1 MITSTLNALRTY
13 MRGDGAVLL
22 PEIELVLF
30 AVGILVMDSWATQKE
45 RYWSSALALAGVVFS
60 GLTLWMLRARILLNG
75 DLSGFHE
82 TVIIDSYFL
91 FFATLLLAATLLVI
105 LLSVHAPVAAVVRR
119 AKFCALLLF
128 SCAGLMLMI
137 SAVDLLVMFFA
148 LEIAALSSH
157 FLAATLGSSAK
168 PHSSAVKF
176 LLNSFLGS
184 AILAYGFSI
193 LYGLSASTN
202 IAKVGSALTRRHNI
216 AKVIALSRQPG
227 ERASQMYQLLQSRLP
242 EALHWHPFMLQAL
255 PIIALVLIIFALC
268 IKLKSL
274 PIQFFG
280 AKPNAG
286 PPLTVALYLSG
297 AFVITTLALL
307 LRLLLTMFGD
317 FQYFWWYIVAALAV
331 AFIVCGVI
339 ASLCQKSFEG
349 ILATASLAQFGY
361 LLLGFVSGNE
371 AALTAVGYYLF
382 TYLFI
387 LSGAFA
393 VLLTLRRKGDATG
406 YFPHLSGLRQRN
418 PLAALLLIIFVIALA
433 GFPPT
438 AGFFARYFIFNALLE
453 TGHRYLAWFA
463 AFSALPL
470 AFSYLRIAWRA
481 WRPWH
486 ADPQIESATLSFGA
500 PEAIVLGACAFVSL
514 AAGLY
519 SEPFLRMAR
528 YAFGQ

>member
-119 AKFCALLLF
+119 AKFCALLLY

-148 LEIAALSSH
+148 LEIAAVSSH

-202 IAKVGSALTRRHNI
+202 IAKVGS
-216 AKVIALSRQPG
+216 G
-227 ERASQMYQLLQSRLP
+227 
-242 EALHWHPFMLQAL
+242 
-255 PIIALVLIIFALC
+255 
-268 IKLKSL
+268 
-274 PIQFFG
+274 
-280 AKPNAG
+280 
-286 PPLTVALYLSG
+286 
-297 AFVITTLALL
+297 
-307 LRLLLTMFGD
+307 
-317 FQYFWWYIVAALAV
+317 
-331 AFIVCGVI
+331 
-339 ASLCQKSFEG
+339 
-349 ILATASLAQFGY
+349 
-361 LLLGFVSGNE
+361 
-371 AALTAVGYYLF
+371 
-382 TYLFI
+382 
-387 LSGAFA
+387 
-393 VLLTLRRKGDATG
+393 
-406 YFPHLSGLRQRN
+406 
-418 PLAALLLIIFVIALA
+418 
-433 GFPPT
+433 
-438 AGFFARYFIFNALLE
+438 
-453 TGHRYLAWFA
+453 
-463 AFSALPL
+463 
-470 AFSYLRIAWRA
+470 
-481 WRPWH
+481 
-486 ADPQIESATLSFGA
+486 
-500 PEAIVLGACAFVSL
+500 
-514 AAGLY
+514 
-519 SEPFLRMAR
+519 
-528 YAFGQ
+528 

>member
-45 RYWSSALALAGVVFS
+45 RYWSSALALAGVIFS
-60 GLTLWMLRARILLNG
+60 GLTLWMLRARLLLNG

-91 FFATLLLAATLLVI
+91 FFATLLLVATALVI
-105 LLSVHAPVAAVVRR
+105 LLSVHAPVAVVVRR
-119 AKFCALLLF
+119 AKLYALLLF
-128 SCAGLMLMI
+128 SCAAMMLMI
-137 SAVDLLVMFFA
+137 SAVDLLVIFVA
-148 LEIAALSSH
+148 LEIAAVSSC

-168 PHSSAVKF
+168 PHSSSVKF
-176 LLNSFLGS
+176 LMSSFLGS
-184 AILAYGFSI
+184 AILVYGFSI

-202 IAKVGSALTRRHNI
+202 IGKVASALARRHNI

-227 ERASQMYQLLQSRLP
+227 ERGSQLYQLLQSRLP
-242 EALHWHPFMLQAL
+242 EALHWHPFMPQAL
-255 PIIALVLIIFALC
+255 PIFAFVLIIFALSL
-268 IKLKSL
+268 KLKSF
-274 PIQFFG
+274 PTHFSG
-280 AKPNAG
+280 VKPDVG

-297 AFVITTLALL
+297 AFVIATLALL

-317 FQYFWWYIVAALAV
+317 FQEVWWYIVAALAV
-331 AFIVCGVI
+331 AFIIGGVF
-339 ASLCQKSFEG
+339 ASLRQKSFGG
-349 ILATASLAQFGY
+349 ILAAASLAQFGY
-361 LLLGFVSGNE
+361 LLLGLVSGNE
-371 AALTAVGYYLF
+371 SALTAIAYYLF

-393 VLLTLRRKGDATG
+393 VLLTLRRKGDAAG
-406 YFPHLSGLRQRN
+406 HLPHLNGLRNRN
-418 PLAALLLIIFVIALA
+418 PLAALLLIVFVIALA

-438 AGFFARYFIFNALLE
+438 AGFFARYFLFNAVLE
-453 TGHRYLAWFA
+453 AGHRYLAWFA
-463 AFSALPL
+463 ALSALPL

-481 WRPWH
+481 WRT
-486 ADPQIESATLSFGA
+486 DPQIESATLSFGA